1 MATQRFDGDVE
12 ITGAIRVSGTYEGP
26 INRSNLISDNTA
38 AYMLPLQDFRV
49 WNAFGTALADGVGS
63 NDDLGLTAGAF
74 GTGLPYLQTR
84 DLTGNAGAAVAHYA
98 RTMFT
103 LPPEY
108 LSGGTITLQLAA
120 GMKGVVAASTAVAD
134 AEAYLSARTTLVS
147 GSDLVTTTALSI
159 NSVTFADY
167 LFSLTSTGR
176 IAGDVLDIRLSLMAT
191 SATVASHFAAIAHAE
206 IVLQVK
212 G

>member
-12 ITGAIRVSGTYEGP
+12 ITGAIRVSGTYTGP
-26 INRSNLISDNTA
+26 INRSNLIADNTA
-38 AYMLPLQDFRV
+38 AYMLPFQNFQV
-49 WNAFGTALADGVGS
+49 WDAFGTALANGAGS

-74 GTGLPYLQTR
+74 GTGLPYVETR
-84 DLTGNAGAAVAHYA
+84 DLTGNAGAGVAHYA
-98 RTMFT
+98 RTTFT

-120 GMKGVVAASTAVAD
+120 GMKGVVAATSAVAD

-147 GSDLVTTTALSI
+147 GSDLVSTAAQNI

-167 LFSLTSTGR
+167 LFSLTPTGR
-176 IAGDVLDIRLSLMAT
+176 VAGDVLDIRLSLTAT
-191 SATVASHFAAIAHAE
+191 SATVASHFAAITHAE
-206 IVLQVK
+206 MVLQVK